1 MPNNTWHHGNIG
13 KPLTGGQMPSYS
25 FKCSNCDHIFDV
37 FCSMKDREEQEC
49 PNCKSKNYETH
60 HRGGNALI
68 DPVRLGVRTIDG
80 GFREV
85 LSKIAQ
91 NNYKSNLADKL
102 SRR

>member
-1 MPNNTWHHGNIG
+1 MPT
-13 KPLTGGQMPSYS
+13 YS
-25 FKCSNCDHIFDV
+25 FKCSNCDHIFDIV
-37 FCSMKDREEQEC
+37 CSIESRLNQEC
-49 PNCKSKNYETH
+49 PHCKSKSYETH
-60 HRGGNALI
+60 HTGKNPVI
-68 DPVRLGVRTIDG
+68 DSVRLGIKTIDD

>member
-1 MPNNTWHHGNIG
+1 
-13 KPLTGGQMPSYS
+13 MPSYS

-37 FCSMKDREEQEC
+37 VCSIKDRAEQEC
-49 PNCKSKNYETH
+49 PQCKSKNYETH
-60 HRGGNALI
+60 HQGGNALI
-68 DPVRLGVRTIDG
+68 DPVRLGIKTIDG

-85 LSKIAQ
+85 LSKIAN